1 VYGREAGAKAADV
14 ACEDGPLHDRGV
26 CPYIEIGKHTAL
38 GAAAALIVEEHFA
51 GEKKCFTWDRL
62 NGEEGF
68 GDRDV

>member
-1 VYGREAGAKAADV
+1 V
-14 ACEDGPLHDRGV
+14 
-26 CPYIEIGKHTAL
+26 PYIEIGKHTAL